1 MRLFI
6 KKINTSLFQR
16 GKSNLTT
23 HGIIHLYWPV
33 ADHVIPWSKG
43 GLTNLE
49 NLVSSCAT
57 CNYGKAGYTIEQ
69 LGIENPFRIISE
81 ISITIF
87 FDSFLWILKASD
99 KPNSWFPKR
108 PCNT

>member
-69 LGIENPFRIISE
+69 LGIENPFNRSPVLDNWDGLIE
-81 ISITIF
+81 KITDIKN
-87 FDSFLWILKASD
+87 IE
-99 KPNSWFPKR
+99 R
-108 PCNT
+108 P